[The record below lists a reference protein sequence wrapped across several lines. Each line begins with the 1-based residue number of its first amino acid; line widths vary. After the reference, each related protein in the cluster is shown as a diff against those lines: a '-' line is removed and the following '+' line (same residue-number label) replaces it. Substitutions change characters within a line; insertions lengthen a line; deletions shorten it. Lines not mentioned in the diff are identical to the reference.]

1 MAPVKGI
8 IKSIFRETYGV
19 RKAAKKAHATAKK
32 SASIFTKAETPVT
45 QVKITPKEIQAGVQV
60 SEASQKGLK
69 AKISKAVTLFK
80 SIIKDIY
87 DVRKMPK
94 GVYTG
99 WKEGAEIARKNKQST
114 IIGVGT
120 RAKEATKQGVLPH
133 LPGITAF
140 LAAWIPLP
148 GMAESGYALGRYL
161 KKIISK
167 KLGLPL

>member
-1 MAPVKGI
+1 MAPVRGI
-8 IKSIFRETYGV
+8 IKSIFKETYSV
-19 RKAAKKAHATAKK
+19 RKAARKAHAVTKK
-32 SASIFTKAETPVT
+32 GASIFTKSEKPVTNVVQKTLPANTPVAE
-45 QVKITPKEIQAGVQV
+45 ITE
-60 SEASQKGLK
+60 KGLK

-99 WKEGAEIARKNKQST
+99 WREGAEIARKNKQSVIT
-114 IIGVGT
+114 GVGT

-140 LAAWIPLP
+140 LAAWIPFP

-161 KKIISK
+161 RKIISK

>member
-1 MAPVKGI
+1 MAPVKRI
-8 IKSIFRETYGV
+8 IKSIFKETYSV
-19 RKAAKKAHATAKK
+19 SKAAKKTRAAAKK
-32 SASIFTKAETPVT
+32 GVSIFTQAEKSVT
-45 QVKITPKEIQAGVQV
+45 KVTPKVIPAGEQV
-60 SEASQKGLK
+60 VEVSQKGFK
-69 AKISKAVTLFK
+69 AKISKAIALFK
-80 SIIKDIY
+80 SIIKDVY
-87 DVRKMPK
+87 DIRKMPK

-99 WKEGAEIARKNKQST
+99 WKEGAEIAKKNKQH
-114 IIGVGT
+114 IITGVGT

-161 KKIISK
+161 KKIIGK